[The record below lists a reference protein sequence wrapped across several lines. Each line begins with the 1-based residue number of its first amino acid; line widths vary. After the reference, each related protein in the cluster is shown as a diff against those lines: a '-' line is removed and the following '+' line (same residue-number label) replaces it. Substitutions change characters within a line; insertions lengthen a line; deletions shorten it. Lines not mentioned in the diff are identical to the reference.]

1 MMLRYE
7 EFILFGTRPNAFS
20 WKGIYLL
27 LGYFLGA
34 LLAAGILSPLCYWG
48 IIFWGEIY
56 PNGLSSYLAE
66 KEFGRYFDRVRW
78 LVVILFLPWFVR
90 KSGIKSWSQLGL
102 KFEIASGKV
111 VLAWLCLGAG
121 LLTMIALVQ
130 TLVYHT
136 EYQSF
141 DNILGVLGKG
151 LCAGFVVALVE
162 EAVFRGIVLRI
173 FYTAL
178 SPFIAVF
185 LSSLFF
191 AFVHFKQLPHEI
203 ASPEGTVTVLSGFL
217 AAFWTVFSI
226 IHTFDAIPFLNL
238 TLVGM
243 VLGLLFLRS
252 RSLWPCVGLHA
263 GWVAFIAVYDKL
275 VISQS
280 GAIQSFFGSSRM
292 LDGLLSAVLLG
303 FISFLFLRR
312 PLKEFDY

>member
-1 MMLRYE
+1 MMLRHA
-7 EFILFGTRPNAFS
+7 EFILFGTRPHAFS
-20 WKGIYLL
+20 LKGIYLL
-27 LGYFLGA
+27 VGYFFGA
-34 LLAAGILSPLCYWG
+34 LLVAAILSPLCYWG
-48 IIFWGEIY
+48 IIFWGEVY
-56 PNGLSSYLAE
+56 PNGLNSYLAE
-66 KEFGRYFDRVRW
+66 KEFGRYFDRLRW

-90 KSGIKSWSQLGL
+90 RSGIKSWSKLGL
-102 KFEIASGKV
+102 NFEIASGKV
-111 VLAWLCLGAG
+111 VLAWLCLGVG
-121 LLTMIALVQ
+121 LLAMIALVQ
-130 TLVYHT
+130 ALVYHT

-141 DNILGVLGKG
+141 DNILGILGKG

-191 AFVHFKQLPHEI
+191 AFVHFKQLPQEI

-263 GWVAFIAVYDKL
+263 GWVSFISVYDDL
-275 VISQS
+275 VVSQ
-280 GAIQSFFGSSRM
+280 GGVIQFFLGSSRM
-292 LDGLLSAVLLG
+292 LDGLSSAILLG
-303 FISFLFLRR
+303 FISFLFLRL
-312 PLKEFDY
+312 PIKKFDY

>member
-1 MMLRYE
+1 M
-7 EFILFGTRPNAFS
+7 
-20 WKGIYLL
+20 
-27 LGYFLGA
+27 
-34 LLAAGILSPLCYWG
+34 
-48 IIFWGEIY
+48 
-56 PNGLSSYLAE
+56 
-66 KEFGRYFDRVRW
+66 
-78 LVVILFLPWFVR
+78 
-90 KSGIKSWSQLGL
+90 
-102 KFEIASGKV
+102 
-111 VLAWLCLGAG
+111 
-121 LLTMIALVQ
+121 MIALLQ
-130 TLVYHT
+130 TLVYDT
-136 EYQSF
+136 EYRFF

-178 SPFIAVF
+178 SPFYAVF

-203 ASPEGTVTVLSGFL
+203 ASPEGSVTVSSGFL

-226 IHTFDAIPFLNL
+226 IHTFDVIPFLNL

-252 RSLWPCVGLHA
+252 HSLWPCVGLHG

-275 VISQS
+275 VVSQS
-280 GAIQSFFGSSRM
+280 GAVQSFFGSSRM

-303 FISFLFLRR
+303 FISFLFFRH
-312 PLKEFDY
+312 PIKEFHC